1 MKISR
6 TKAISLLIFWPTR
19 LIQKAEEDYRKMN
32 TPDVIDEKQRKNK
45 ETSQSERSI
54 NNIRKAL
61 FWSLVLVLLSVFA
74 ALAVGKMY
82 YLCGGLRK
90 LFIEE
95 ILQYSG
101 IAVLLWA
108 TLAKVGW
115 DIQTMNGNT
124 IPELVNE
131 WVFRFLYFIG
141 SFLLVL
147 SVSLTFGG

>member
-19 LIQKAEEDYRKMN
+19 LIQKTEEDYRKMN
-32 TPDVIDEKQRKNK
+32 TPDVIEEKQRKNK
-45 ETSQSERSI
+45 EISQSEKSI

-61 FWSLVLVLLSVFA
+61 FWSLVLVLLSVIA
-74 ALAVGKMY
+74 ALAVGKIY

-90 LFIEE
+90 PFIEE

-115 DIQTMNGNT
+115 DVQTMNGNT

-131 WVFRFLYFIG
+131 WVFRFLYVIG

>member
-1 MKISR
+1 M
-6 TKAISLLIFWPTR
+6 LF
-19 LIQKAEEDYRKMN
+19 
-32 TPDVIDEKQRKNK
+32 
-45 ETSQSERSI
+45 RS
-54 NNIRKAL
+54 KAL